1 MKYVIT
7 YKGDIV
13 DKIQPQKSSS
23 HWLNTDGNTVQEI
36 SRDLGELSPSER
48 LFAIAKMTSLVTA
61 CARKNGQI
69 LLMETDPSKST
80 GEEGK

>member
-23 HWLNTDGNTVQEI
+23 HWLNSDGNTVQEI
-36 SRDLGELSPSER
+36 SRDLGELPPQER
-48 LFAIAKMTSLVTA
+48 LFAIRSLTSSVTA
-61 CARKNGQI
+61 QAHKNGQI
-69 LLMETDPSKST
+69 LLMESDPGKST
-80 GEEGK
+80 EEGGK